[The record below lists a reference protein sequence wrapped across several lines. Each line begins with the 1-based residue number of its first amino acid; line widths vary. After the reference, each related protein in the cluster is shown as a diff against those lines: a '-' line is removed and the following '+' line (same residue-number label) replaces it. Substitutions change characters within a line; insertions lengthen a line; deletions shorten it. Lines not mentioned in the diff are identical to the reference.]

1 MIHRLMNPRVCYVK
15 TISNNML
22 PQRQF
27 SGLTCR
33 ISNWTQPQ
41 WTPIESATT
50 RLAIQINFFTPS
62 HQISRNSTR
71 EWAEKLRRLYKS
83 HEKYKID
90 DDSNE
95 DQLQLCWIRLLPPIS
110 RNSSAS
116 ELKSSESNQNQ
127 HRTTLDV
134 ERKHRNAYLEATS
147 SSMEGLFGDV
157 NPPSA
162 ISASDGDGGEEWGGE
177 NGEGAVYV
185 FPRAERPVSSAR
197 ARAPGLRAR
206 VPGLLSP
213 NPPLARA
220 GYPRWF
226 ERGARARAGWAW
238 RGRAQPG

>member
-1 MIHRLMNPRVCYVK
+1 MWICNRNRNYRFDEVKLRLMIHRLMNPRVCYVK

-27 SGLTCR
+27 PGLTCR
-33 ISNWTQPQ
+33 ILDWTQPQ

-116 ELKSSESNQNQ
+116 ELKSSES
-127 HRTTLDV
+127 T
-134 ERKHRNAYLEATS
+134 K
-147 SSMEGLFGDV
+147 
-157 NPPSA
+157 
-162 ISASDGDGGEEWGGE
+162 ISTE
-177 NGEGAVYV
+177 
-185 FPRAERPVSSAR
+185 
-197 ARAPGLRAR
+197 
-206 VPGLLSP
+206 LLSMS
-213 NPPLARA
+213 NENNELRI
-220 GYPRWF
+220 
-226 ERGARARAGWAW
+226 
-238 RGRAQPG
+238 